1 MSARAAHEEQRKQG
15 VSSTSTPETHVEDVS
30 LLDPGLVER
39 VEV

>member
-1 MSARAAHEEQRKQG
+1 MSARAAHEEQQG
-15 VSSTSTPETHVEDVS
+15 SSGTSRQRINDVS